1 VEARIELGG
10 RASPSVS
17 PKHVL
22 DIANPTS
29 GLGID
34 PKRHGGIP
42 REGEADV
49 FVVQGDR
56 EPLRIRQQ
64 GDQGQTLRQM
74 SLQLRRCRANGFAN
88 WPVELL
94 QINHPDRAAG
104 RHGIHVLVPLLDFCD
119 RQRATVSEDAG
130 SPQPGCSGPRRPAA
144 RSSSHGRR
152 GRRGRGFHH
161 RSPAPVSVSSG
172 SGSASLFPRPATSAP
187 TCPVR
192 GSPCAQRAQSSP
204 HAGGSG
210 LRARNLTASLAR
222 AARRDEDIEDLLI
235 RLSSAGMRP
244 PGARAA
250 CAPPAAW
257 ACRGWPPGPRGQRR
271 LGARQLEPNRG
282 ANRTPNGR
290 PQAETG
296 PRRDLREGPRTPSR
310 SRCRTWAVQ
319 GSHLRPW
326 D

>member
-1 VEARIELGG
+1 MGSTYSSHCLTSATASG
-10 RASPSVS
+10 RPFRKMREVRSRVVP
-17 PKHVL
+17 VL
-22 DIANPTS
+22 DVRLLVVVAMGVEVGAEEAFTI
-29 GLGID
+29 GL
-34 PKRHGGIP
+34 RH
-42 REGEADV
+42 R
-49 FVVQGDR
+49 
-56 EPLRIRQQ
+56 
-64 GDQGQTLRQM
+64 
-74 SLQLRRCRANGFAN
+74 
-88 WPVELL
+88 
-94 QINHPDRAAG
+94 
-104 RHGIHVLVPLLDFCD
+104 
-119 RQRATVSEDAG
+119 
-130 SPQPGCSGPRRPAA
+130 
-144 RSSSHGRR
+144 
-152 GRRGRGFHH
+152 
-161 RSPAPVSVSSG
+161 VSVSSG

-290 PQAETG
+290 HRRKRALGGIFVRARERLREADAGHG
-296 PRRDLREGPRTPSR
+296 PCRDRRDVPGRASAQALTR
-310 SRCRTWAVQ
+310 
-319 GSHLRPW
+319 
-326 D
+326 